1 MLKTHVQVS
10 GTSLWYNILEHEL
23 PL

>member
-10 GTSLWYNILEHEL
+10 GTSLWYNVLEHEL